1 MGSPEQATKD
11 STSEAGRGQ
20 NGSISGAAS
29 IVDLFWTATPPG
41 YILACPTLGLG
52 ALRAR
57 LLPPSRAGMVSGP
70 DILLQAK
77 KSASESL

>member
-11 STSEAGRGQ
+11 STSEAGCGQ
-20 NGSISGAAS
+20 NGSNSRAAS
-29 IVDLFWTATPPG
+29 IVGLFWTATPPG

-57 LLPPSRAGMVSGP
+57 LLPPFRSGMVSRA
-70 DILLQAK
+70 DFLLPVK
-77 KSASESL
+77 NSGSEFV